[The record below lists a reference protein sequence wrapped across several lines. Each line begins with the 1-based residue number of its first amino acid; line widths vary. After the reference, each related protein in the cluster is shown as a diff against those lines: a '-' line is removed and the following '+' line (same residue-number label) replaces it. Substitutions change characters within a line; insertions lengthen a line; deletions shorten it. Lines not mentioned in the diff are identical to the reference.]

1 MLGYMS
7 VYGKKLTWSRR
18 GSSDFF
24 HYHISYRAYVFS
36 FIILN
41 QQKKHCFK
49 PLPHESTCFS
59 SFNESAFRPYET
71 SESTHQNRFFLKPL
85 SEVGKKTRTQL
96 SGLKNT
102 RFKKFLDLC
111 GRGLKS

>member
-41 QQKKHCFK
+41 QQKTHCFK
-49 PLPHESTCFS
+49 PLPHESAC
-59 SFNESAFRPYET
+59 
-71 SESTHQNRFFLKPL
+71 FFLLTNRRSVHTKPVNPL
-85 SEVGKKTRTQL
+85 TKTAL
-96 SGLKNT
+96 FN
-102 RFKKFLDLC
+102 FKSTPQSSLRPLAHYGQMFGFVFILANVVVNFW
-111 GRGLKS
+111 S